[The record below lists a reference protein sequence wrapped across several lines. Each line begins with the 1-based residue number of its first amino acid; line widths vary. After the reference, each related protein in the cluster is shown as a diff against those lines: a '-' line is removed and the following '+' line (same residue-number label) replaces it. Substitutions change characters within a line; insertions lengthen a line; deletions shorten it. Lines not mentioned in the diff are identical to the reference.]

1 MIFLAG
7 YQIVLLLTDSAH
19 CPPTIRGYHVLYSKV
34 SFCYDIDA
42 RDSVRAT
49 PPFIVIESSN
59 NANKIHHFHLLLMV
73 SIYISQMFL
82 SVVSVIYYTGLVS
95 VKTRG

>member
-19 CPPTIRGYHVLYSKV
+19 CHPTIRGYHVLYSKV

-49 PPFIVIESSN
+49 PP
-59 NANKIHHFHLLLMV
+59 LLLLNYQIMLIKFII
-73 SIYISQMFL
+73 SIFC
-82 SVVSVIYYTGLVS
+82 
-95 VKTRG
+95 